1 MFVCPVGTIFLSG
14 IICLLVRKNSKN
26 VASLHDKCCTY
37 WTYRHRMKRLS
48 KVFRIFVGVINLL
61 QD

>member
-1 MFVCPVGTIFLSG
+1 MPGRNHIPIGHNLFVSEE
-14 IICLLVRKNSKN
+14 NSKN

-48 KVFRIFVGVINLL
+48 KVFRIFAGVINLL